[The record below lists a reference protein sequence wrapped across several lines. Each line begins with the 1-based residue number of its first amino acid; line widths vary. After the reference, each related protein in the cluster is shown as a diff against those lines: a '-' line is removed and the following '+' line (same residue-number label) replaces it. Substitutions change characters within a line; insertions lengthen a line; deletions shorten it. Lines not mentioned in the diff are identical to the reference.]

1 MGKLYK
7 HQENKT
13 ESEKK
18 EKKKIIVEPNKHE
31 MPQEYIDRYKGAW
44 WLQSIGLQE
53 LNVH

>member
-7 HQENKT
+7 HQKNKT
-13 ESEKK
+13 ESGKK
-18 EKKKIIVEPNKHE
+18 KKKIIIEPNKHE
-31 MPQEYIDRYKGAW
+31 MLQEYIERYKGAW